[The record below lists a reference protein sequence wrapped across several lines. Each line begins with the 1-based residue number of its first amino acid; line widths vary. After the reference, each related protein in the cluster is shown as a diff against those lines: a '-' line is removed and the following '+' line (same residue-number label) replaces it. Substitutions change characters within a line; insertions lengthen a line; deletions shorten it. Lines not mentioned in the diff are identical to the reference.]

1 MKFAP
6 RSTLG
11 LIALLIFP
19 GHVRVSGEP
28 LPPPQIVRVV
38 SRNFQFEAESDPET
52 KETVVYRLD
61 DGPQGGSMRGAM
73 LWKFPKWF
81 RGFELS
87 NDGEIIV
94 AQPDSLNL
102 LPPDT
107 ARDDYVLLSFISR
120 GKLIREITLK
130 QLLGSRSKLRPTSD
144 GVLWG
149 HLYRQDETGSLILV
163 DTVIGFLIFDIH
175 SAKCVFPPNNS
186 IDPPAAR

>member
-107 ARDDYVLLSFISR
+107 ARDDYVLL
-120 GKLIREITLK
+120 
-130 QLLGSRSKLRPTSD
+130 
-144 GVLWG
+144 
-149 HLYRQDETGSLILV
+149 
-163 DTVIGFLIFDIH
+163 
-175 SAKCVFPPNNS
+175 
-186 IDPPAAR
+186 